1 MTKTSTAVDLSLEQ
15 AWRLERLLALG
26 FKAVHAEDLVDV
38 LDIQHRAGKLLAEGC
53 SHMYAYLLLR
63 EP

>member
-1 MTKTSTAVDLSLEQ
+1 MTKTAPADDLSLEQ

-26 FKAVHAEDLVDV
+26 FKTVHAEDLVDV
-38 LDIQHRAGKLLAEGC
+38 LDIQHRAGALLAEGC
-53 SHMYAYLLLR
+53 SHTIAYLLLR

>member
-1 MTKTSTAVDLSLEQ
+1 MKGSATVDDLSIEQ

-26 FKAVHAEDLVDV
+26 FKPVHAEDLVDV
-38 LDIQHRAGKLLAEGC
+38 LDIQHRAEALLAAGC
-53 SHMYAYLLLR
+53 SHTIAYLLLR

>member
-1 MTKTSTAVDLSLEQ
+1 MTKTAPTVDLSLEQ

-26 FKAVHAEDLVDV
+26 FKRVHAEDLVDV
-38 LDIQHRAGKLLAEGC
+38 LDIEHQAEALLRGGC
-53 SHMYAYLLLR
+53 PHTIAYLLLR